1 MEQETTIKEIVFEDT
16 GKIEIG
22 KMTINI
28 LFLTRSSTTKHGNS
42 VITKR

>member
-22 KMTINI
+22 KMTKSI
-28 LFLTRSSTTKHGNS
+28 FCS
-42 VITKR
+42 